1 MNWIVLTLVWRTNM
15 VIGTPLGISPPRYG
29 GDGPRGGGGGYGR
42 PRTPDRYNSIHSFL
56 CVSFNVMLQVQRRIS
71 GGAMGS
77 ARTSRWRPSRRS
89 WRHGVPGSP
98 AQGWTWPW
106 SQGWFQGTTQGT
118 SQVANT
124 PSKTSLQR
132 AIIYKKFVQGSSTW
146 LPRGRLRRRSS
157 TNAARGSRQKGG
169 ELDS

>member
-1 MNWIVLTLVWRTNM
+1 M

-56 CVSFNVMLQVQRRIS
+56 CVSFNVMMQVQRRIS

-89 WRHGVPGSP
+89 WRHGLPGSP

-118 SQVANT
+118 SQVVHALVK
-124 PSKTSLQR
+124 SACKEQILIRHSLGVLHLVTTGATTEAQFHQCR
-132 AIIYKKFVQGSSTW
+132 TGIAAK
-146 LPRGRLRRRSS
+146 RGWVGLLS
-157 TNAARGSRQKGG
+157 
-169 ELDS
+169 